1 MYLFVKTHHVC
12 AFHYVNYTST
22 PTCVYVFMYTRHHH
36 THTHCTTTA
45 LATSGSLPQPLP
57 RSSSSRPCPHAH
69 CPAKSQCSGQQDLR
83 ARQVWD
89 SSTRAAWR
97 ARACGSSSQST
108 AHLASPPAAHA
119 SQCCSHILALPQ
131 THQASLLW
139 PFSLPEI
146 LLPQRAAFL
155 TSIRPRRLPYA
166 LSRCPPSSTETRP
179 PTPPAVGVFT
189 ACDSSSAEL
198 L

>member
-1 MYLFVKTHHVC
+1 MTTFTTVTLIFWGGANILYLEWGTGYSVPVC
-12 AFHYVNYTST
+12 QNSPCLCISLCKLHFNTNMCV
-22 PTCVYVFMYTRHHH
+22 CVYVYPPHH

-57 RSSSSRPCPHAH
+57 RSSSSRPCPHAR
-69 CPAKSQCSGQQDLR
+69 CPAESQCSGQQDLK
-83 ARQVWD
+83 ACQVWD

-139 PFSLPEI
+139 PFSLPEM

-155 TSIRPRRLPYA
+155 TSIRPRRLP
-166 LSRCPPSSTETRP
+166 
-179 PTPPAVGVFT
+179 
-189 ACDSSSAEL
+189 
-198 L
+198 